1 MKEQS
6 KEDKILLALAED
18 KFRQCCDQY
27 IPAGTGF
34 LDLRQR
40 GLVEAQ
46 CKGLCESFGEVFGKD
61 AKNGSGN
68 LGGKAS
74 EGSGETRY
82 CFFGGYEDAERT
94 ICLFLPDY
102 AQPEESHSLTVIR
115 AEIPSGAKQ
124 LTHRDYLGSLTGLGI
139 RRDMIGDILAHEEGA
154 DIIIMEEIRDFLLY
168 NYSQAGRAPLK
179 VTAVP
184 LEKLRIP
191 EQKTVIHQDTVASL
205 RLDNVIS
212 SAFSLSRAK
221 AAEAIRCGLVFVNSA
236 PVEKTDMQIKEGDK
250 LVLRGKGKAFLRQ
263 VGGKT
268 RKDRIFIVTERYL

>member
-18 KFRQCCDQY
+18 KFRQCGDQY
-27 IPAGTGF
+27 ISTSTGF

-40 GLVEAQ
+40 SLVEAQ
-46 CKGLCESFGEVFGKD
+46 CKKLCKRFE
-61 AKNGSGN
+61 AA
-68 LGGKAS
+68 GGKAA
-74 EGSGETRY
+74 EGSGETSY

-102 AQPEESHSLTVIR
+102 AQPEDSHPLAVIR
-115 AEIPSGAKQ
+115 AEIPSGGER

-139 RRDMIGDILAHEEGA
+139 RREMIGDILAHEQGA
-154 DIIIMEEIRDFLLY
+154 DIIIMEEIKDFLLY
-168 NYSQAGRAPLK
+168 NYSQAGRTPLK
-179 VTAVP
+179 VRDVP
-184 LEKLRIP
+184 LEKLCIP
-191 EQKTVIHQDTVASL
+191 EQKTVLHQDTVASL
-205 RLDNVIS
+205 RLDNVLS

-236 PVEKTDMQIKEGDK
+236 PGEKTDMQVKEGDK

-263 VGGKT
+263 VGGRT
-268 RKDRIFIVTERYL
+268 RKERIFIVTERYQ